1 MSMTLTRWL
10 DPLSSQSLY
19 SWDELWSSHLQG
31 VELRASLTSQLL
43 ASQTEEQATS
53 YQSLLDGESL
63 LRAQLLSLP
72 SESIDVEQL
81 HIRVK
86 RIEEGVDEQLRN
98 TDLDELE
105 LSLYLLNTSHELR
118 LLKRLSAH
126 CLQLKRPY
134 QADLI
139 NEIFSLGEADWYD
152 HALSYSHLS
161 TRFQELY
168 HQGLER
174 EVQFLEERATQL
186 SDADALW
193 QLALWASELQV
204 SISATSGAMNDDLIR
219 RCQVTR
225 AQLKQTLSARLV
237 ELSTKERSTLIEERA
252 WALSHHTSDLL
263 GRIDHTELERSITK
277 LECVYEDLIWFKG
290 HTPTSKADKKA
301 LKKDQPRL
309 LAALE
314 LLYKR
319 AQLVRAELQEKR
331 LQLRLEGIFGHTF
344 VRRFE
349 QLIFVLIFVVLAL
362 LFVEL
367 LWVEEGDIQTHKALA
382 LIDTGICFVFLV
394 EFFTKL
400 GLARERWFYFR
411 RRWFVDLLPSIP
423 FMLITDYYLI
433 DHLVSGRAVRLARI
447 SRLVRYIRILR
458 PFIRVIR
465 LVSFTLRGL
474 DRLVRRYAPWLNQ
487 NLIFFEPQQDIRHR
501 PQPSVFERSHEAYG
515 RALNELRT
523 RSARLELSEL
533 GLLMPIYIS
542 ALERHLNWDKA
553 PVALGLSTVDEP
565 GRRRDIPVEQAI
577 HALLNLQGAQ
587 LETYLGSDFPRHLYM
602 SVGLLDVPIIRSLP
616 FLKLIFEK
624 RRHSAPAE
632 FSAWIVR
639 GVGRLLELLMTM
651 GYWFADLY
659 GIITGPKLI
668 DRVGSTLVRSFERP
682 AKRLLII
689 GGFLVFAHLLVSA
702 LDIPFFSPVLAIL
715 EKLFGLPVIIIGGIC
730 LIPLTLGAWMKNI
743 AGQATE
749 LYRLTAE
756 AQYIN
761 LIKELKEGRSSA
773 DLRLIYKRVLRP
785 EALINTVEA
794 PIVPPSCSEVIEGIE
809 PCPAFIERALKV
821 MSSRIQNDP
830 DEGGVLGQPAVTN
843 ERDPSGLEHLWW
855 LENKT
860 LLLYRDYLDGALLH
874 LSDVKTTEQL
884 LGNLALRNLL
894 FYKFDL
900 TKSEQKELERL
911 DLGSHKSIFGPFM
924 WFSLITQSISHNTAQ
939 LLLDYNRYATPLAEL
954 ERRTE
959 ETKVLRD
966 QWRASKGFGTQD
978 PSINLEE
985 RRPHLPH
992 FETTDFSSLHLLT
1005 SLHQYEP
1012 MIKAR
1017 YGEEVFTA
1025 LITDQ
1030 QRLIRGIFS
1039 SYPLHSLPRAQRTL
1053 NPYQLYQ
1060 EYLFGGRV
1068 FSLPFRV
1075 VGLFFKAIALGVK
1088 WLKQKIDEIRFPELK
1103 TEPII
1108 AQKDFVVAQRKID
1121 RMRKPIFMKLMTLR
1135 ARVDFEYLG
1144 LTFDGLP
1151 MIQERPQP
1159 LFEDDLDYIHAIS
1172 LERADFKRKQTE
1184 VQGLLKELRHLLES
1198 EGLMGDALKVH
1209 LQAQYP
1215 SLVGRHR
1222 EVLRALAMAYVIDF
1236 KGLQSY
1242 LQAMSK
1248 LREFF
1253 EDSLNGLPNRT
1264 FHLREQLLGLSSR
1277 AADRL
1282 VNLGSDKELKGFRL
1296 FWSELGYK
1304 ERSAKE
1310 QRICWERYLKEMRD
1324 LKPILCIFGE
1334 QGALDWRAIIEE
1346 VICYTDSWSN
1356 ELVTLRMIQTLTM
1369 MDVQNYRSYIWHLGD
1384 YAQDTPSEERASREA
1399 DLYIKDS
1406 RP

>member
-1 MSMTLTRWL
+1 MSLTLSGWL
-10 DPLSSQSLY
+10 QSLSNQELR
-19 SWDELWSSHLQG
+19 SWEALWASHLSG
-31 VELRASLTSQLL
+31 VKLRASLTEAYLTSPSEELSSAYGELL
-43 ASQTEEQATS
+43 E
-53 YQSLLDGESL
+53 GESH
-63 LRAQLLSLP
+63 LRAQLLLCDP
-72 SESIDVEQL
+72 KQL
-81 HIRVK
+81 NNEMIHVRVK
-86 RIEEGVDEQLRN
+86 RLEERVEEQLRD
-98 TDLDELE
+98 TDIDELE
-105 LSLYLLNTSHELR
+105 LCLTLLNTCHELR
-118 LLKRLSAH
+118 LLKRLAAH
-126 CLQLKRPY
+126 SLKLKQPY

-139 NEIFSLGEADWYD
+139 NEIFSLGEANWYD
-152 HALSYSHLS
+152 QALSYSQLNA
-161 TRFQELY
+161 RFQELY

-174 EVQFLEERATQL
+174 EVQFLEERAQ
-186 SDADALW
+186 ALDDHEELW
-193 QLALWASELQV
+193 HLALWASELQV
-204 SISATSGAMNDDLIR
+204 NISATTSSQVEDLIK
-219 RCQVTR
+219 RCKDMRALLKRLISERWSTR
-225 AQLKQTLSARLV
+225 S
-237 ELSTKERSTLIEERA
+237 EPERVKLLEERA

-263 GRIDHTELERSITK
+263 GRIDHTELERSISK
-277 LECVYEDLIWFKG
+277 LECIYEDLLWFKS
-290 HTPTSKADKKA
+290 HQPSSKAEKRSLKKA
-301 LKKDQPRL
+301 HPRL
-309 LAALE
+309 LNALE
-314 LLYKR
+314 LLRKR

-331 LQLRLEGIFGHTF
+331 LQIRLESIFGHKV

-349 QLIFVLIFVVLAL
+349 QLIFFLIFLVLAL

-367 LWVEEGDIQTHKALA
+367 LWVDAEDIQTHKTLA
-382 LIDTGICFVFLV
+382 LIDTGICFVFLL

-400 GLARERWFYFR
+400 SLAQEKGFYFR

-433 DHLVSGRAVRLARI
+433 DHLVSGRAVRLARL
-447 SRLVRYIRILR
+447 SRLVRYIRIVR

-487 NLIFFEPQQDIRHR
+487 NLVFFEPQQDIRHR
-501 PQPSVFERSHEAYG
+501 PAPTVFERSHEAYG
-515 RALNELRT
+515 RALNELRS
-523 RSARLELSEL
+523 RSSRLELEEL
-533 GLLMPIYIS
+533 SPLVSLYVET
-542 ALERHLNWDKA
+542 LERHLNWDKA
-553 PVALGLSTVDEP
+553 PVALGLTTSEKP
-565 GRRRDIPVEQAI
+565 GRKRDIPVEQAI
-577 HALLNLQGAQ
+577 HTLLNLQGAQ
-587 LETYLGSDFPRHLYM
+587 LETYLGSDFPRHLYF

-616 FLKLIFEK
+616 LLKVIFEK
-624 RRHSAPAE
+624 QRNSPPSE

-702 LDIPFFSPVLAIL
+702 LDIPFFSPILSIL
-715 EKLFGLPVIIIGGIC
+715 EKLFGLPVIIIGGFC

-785 EALINTVEA
+785 EALLNTPEA
-794 PIVPPSCSEVIEGIE
+794 LRAPLSCDQPLEGIE
-809 PCPAFIERALKV
+809 PCGAFIERALKV

-830 DEGGVLGQPAVTN
+830 DEGVPLGQPEVTSA
-843 ERDPSGLEHLWW
+843 RDPNGLEHLWW
-855 LENKT
+855 LETKT

-900 TKSEQKELERL
+900 TRSEQKDLERL

-939 LLLDYNRYATPLAEL
+939 LLLDYNRFATPLAEL
-954 ERRTE
+954 ERRTD
-959 ETKVLRD
+959 ETRALRD
-966 QWRASKGFGTQD
+966 QWRASKGFGSYD

-1017 YGEEVFTA
+1017 YGEEVFSA
-1025 LITDQ
+1025 LLTDQ

-1039 SYPLHSLPRAQRTL
+1039 SYPLHSLPKAQRTL

-1075 VGLFFKAIALGVK
+1075 IGLFFKGIGLAFK

-1103 TEPII
+1103 TEPVIP
-1108 AQKDFVVAQRKID
+1108 QKDFVVAQRKID

-1151 MIQERPQP
+1151 MIQERPQA

-1172 LERADFKRKQTE
+1172 IERADFKRKQME
-1184 VQGLLKELRHLLES
+1184 AQGLLKELRHLLEA
-1198 EGLMGDALKVH
+1198 EGLMGEALKAH
-1209 LQAQYP
+1209 LQARYP

-1264 FHLREQLLGLSSR
+1264 FHLRDQLLGLSSR

-1282 VNLGSDKELKGFRL
+1282 VNLGSDKERKGFEL
-1296 FWSELGYK
+1296 FWRELGY
-1304 ERSAKE
+1304 EGRPVKE
-1310 QRICWERYLKEMRD
+1310 QRTCWERYLKEMRD

-1334 QGALDWRAIIEE
+1334 QGPLDWRAIIQE

-1384 YAQDTPSEERASREA
+1384 YAHDTPSEERASREA

-1406 RP
+1406 LS